1 MKVCLVILA
10 QVETADLML
19 ERSKL
24 STAHEV
30 VSDPRNAD
38 VIILM
43 GADARQPGLV
53 LNSRE
58 YQEYPERCAVY
69 TEEDSYLPLF
79 PGVYCSAEVDQ
90 STRSGRVYNF
100 SYMGRNGRHTNP
112 FVHAIAAP
120 DHSSV
125 IEKKF
130 LFSFQ
135 GGSTSFVRKRLFRL
149 NFDRGDVFIE
159 NTASFLNWDNSQ
171 SDRSERQRRYAEI
184 MAASDFVLCPR
195 GAGAGSIRLF
205 EVMGAGVAPV
215 LISDKYALP
224 PGIDWD
230 SFLVRCR
237 EKDIARLPKILE
249 PLRSSAAE
257 RGRLA
262 AAVYKEHFDGV
273 REFDRIIE
281 LAAATQHHAGPPES
295 WYRAR
300 HPQMI
305 RRFRLR
311 LTARETL
318 RRVVLKVLS
327 LLRIDYRG

>member
-10 QVETADLML
+10 QVETAELML
-19 ERSKL
+19 ARSNV
-24 STAHEV
+24 SAVHEV
-30 VSDPRNAD
+30 VSDPGRAD

-43 GADARQPGLV
+43 GADARQPHLV
-53 LNSRE
+53 FNSRE
-58 YQEYPERCAVY
+58 YHEYPDRCAVY

-100 SYMGRNGRHTNP
+100 SYMGRNGRHANP
-112 FVHAIAAP
+112 FIHDIAAP
-120 DHSSV
+120 NDNSV
-125 IEKKF
+125 IRNRY

-135 GGSTSFVRKRLFRL
+135 GGSTSFIRKRLFRL
-149 NFDRGDVFIE
+149 NFNRSDVLIE
-159 NTASFLNWDNSQ
+159 NTSSFLNWDNSQ
-171 SDRSERQRRYAEI
+171 TDRSEKQRRYAEI

-195 GAGAGSIRLF
+195 GAGSGSIRLF
-205 EVMGAGVAPV
+205 EVMAASVAPV

-237 EKDIARLPKILE
+237 ERDIARLPNILDT
-249 PLRSSAAE
+249 LRSSAAE

-262 AAVYKEHFDGV
+262 AAAYKEHFEGV
-273 REFDRIIE
+273 RGFDRIIE
-281 LAAATQHHAGPPES
+281 LAAASLHHAAPAES

-300 HPQMI
+300 HAQMI
-305 RRFRLR
+305 RWFRLR
-311 LTARETL
+311 LAVREVL
-318 RRVVLKVLS
+318 RRIAIWILS
-327 LLRIDYRG
+327 LFRVNYRG

>member
-1 MKVCLVILA
+1 MKVCLVIVA

-19 ERSKL
+19 AWSKL
-24 STAHEV
+24 SVAHEV
-30 VSDPRNAD
+30 VSDPGHAD

-43 GADARQPGLV
+43 GVDARQPGLV

-58 YQEYPERCAVY
+58 YQEYPDKCAVY

-79 PGVYCSAEVDQ
+79 PGVYCSAEVDR

-100 SYMGRNGRHTNP
+100 SYMGRNGRHANP
-112 FVHAIAAP
+112 FVHEIAAS
-120 DHSSV
+120 HHGAV
-125 IEKKF
+125 IEKKY

-149 NFDRGDVFIE
+149 KFNRSDVLIE
-159 NTASFLNWDNSQ
+159 NTSSFLNWDNSQ
-171 SDRSERQRRYAEI
+171 ADRSERQRRYADI
-184 MAASDFVLCPR
+184 LAASDFVLCPR

-205 EVMGAGVAPV
+205 EVMGAGVTPV

-224 PGIDWD
+224 PGIDWE

-249 PLRSSAAE
+249 ALRSSAAE

-262 AAVYKEHFDGV
+262 SAAYKEHFEGV
-273 REFDRIIE
+273 REFDRIVE
-281 LAAATQHHAGPPES
+281 LAEASLHHSGPAES

-300 HPQMI
+300 HKQMI
-305 RRFRLR
+305 RRFKLR

-318 RRVVLKVLS
+318 RRVGLKVLS